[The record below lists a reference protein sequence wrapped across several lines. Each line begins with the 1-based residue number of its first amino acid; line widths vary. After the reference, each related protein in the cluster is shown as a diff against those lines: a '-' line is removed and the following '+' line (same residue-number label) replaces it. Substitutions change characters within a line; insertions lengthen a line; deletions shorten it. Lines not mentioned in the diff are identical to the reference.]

1 MPAQSGLFDSFDN
14 LDQIAVLD
22 ITRWFKVVPNQVA
35 VENYLANK
43 ILYPQILPLTK
54 ADLETDLAILRE
66 ALAANAPKN
75 LKGAGSFLGDNTFLN
90 VTLRKILIPS
100 KFLRFV
106 PNLTTLIWAF
116 VDAFLL
122 ERKRKDFFGDLWTI
136 ILTGEIDETVGSVLL
151 PQFTDKNG
159 ILELQLGNQSYKVLS
174 GSLMVIPC
182 PSSRCQIVYKFNK
195 GKILGK
201 AESSVEVY
209 GGRIGLFIDARN
221 KKNEH

>member
-1 MPAQSGLFDSFDN
+1 MPVQSGLFDSFDN

-43 ILYPQILPLTK
+43 ILYPQTLPLTK

-66 ALAANAPKN
+66 ALRANAPKN
-75 LKGAGSFLGDNTFLN
+75 LKDASPLLGDNTFLN

-100 KFLRFV
+100 RFLRFI

-116 VDAFLL
+116 IDAFLL

-159 ILELQLGNQSYKVLS
+159 ILELQLGNQSYKVPC

-182 PSSRCQIVYKFNK
+182 PSSRCLIAYKFNK

-201 AESSVEVY
+201 EASSVEVY

-221 KKNEH
+221 QKK